1 MIPQGNP
8 PRGENA
14 MSRIEELNEILAEL
28 SHRFIDWAEDL
39 ECGLDLMSAT
49 YTIPG

>member
-1 MIPQGNP
+1 MIRGLDIDIIAPQHGAVFGTP
-8 PRGENA
+8 
-14 MSRIEELNEILAEL
+14 EL
-28 SHRFIDWAEDL
+28 SRRFIDWAEDL